1 MKQRCIFLACI
12 ALVACTLLAC
22 GGKDPKW
29 HSNVTDEPK
38 TTSASKT
45 KTVIPRADPGYIQ
58 QLEKRSMLGN
68 AASMARIVSGS
79 HLGWGSSAS
88 SMSPQ
93 DLMTHADAW
102 VYINPMMLLVH
113 SRRTTFDYLSES
125 RFWTVM
131 RETGLRGVFVSPTRG
146 SGRMW
151 TKEDEEALIGAGDD
165 AVQYDFAD
173 FVGNR
178 EAYKSLISRIID
190 TGAQLG
196 AGLVPAATGLGPD
209 FFLAVRNVREYPG
222 AYCLVE
228 VPEDLWD
235 SLPVAEEWKGTPVPA
250 ATIDKLSSKGILPRA
265 MVGDALGGSGWA
277 ATATI
282 SGVDGQVRRWVY
294 RYDKDPSYAVLNWED
309 PSRAASRILSGS
321 AVRQVGMLGQSLI
334 GLQFDAFHGV
344 EAGSGGSG
352 SILGPS
358 LSAAQSMSR
367 EINRYG
373 GWAWVQDKGLSL
385 NDMRLFQSAGV
396 NFVTDHALSPA
407 AEHALLTGDAAL
419 LRFMADAMIAAG
431 IDCSRLVHTMPMH
444 DGLDYSLPSLATSA
458 AAGNEEAGALLAKV
472 RSEVA
477 SRAGGAMSGGT
488 FYTTGAG
495 LANMALGSGASAAN
509 VAKGHALLV
518 FFKAMQPGLLMLSGQ
533 DLVGAMPLA
542 PGSMPSGSGGF
553 DPSYISRGSY
563 AITPV
568 SGSIVASGQSMPKAQ
583 QLYPYADEQGRIQG
597 SFVQQVGNMMEK
609 RKSSA
614 VAKGRLVARPETKK
628 AGSVALLTDLG
639 AGRYLLAVTNFSRES
654 VSESIDVSA
663 FGVAKQDVS
672 SLAGSGSVESSG
684 NTINF
689 SLGPWQGKA
698 AIIRAR

>member
-1 MKQRCIFLACI
+1 MKQRSIFFVCLV
-12 ALVACTLLAC
+12 LVASLLLAC
-22 GGKDPKW
+22 GGKEAKW
-29 HSNVTDEPK
+29 HSKETDEPK
-38 TTSASKT
+38 TDDASKT

-88 SMSPQ
+88 SMTPQ
-93 DLMTHADAW
+93 DLMSHADSW

-113 SRRTTFDYLSES
+113 SRRTTFDYLGDS
-125 RFWTVM
+125 RFWAVM
-131 RETGLRGVFVSPTRG
+131 RDAGLRGVFVSPTGG
-146 SGRMW
+146 SGRLW
-151 TKEDEEALIGAGDD
+151 TKEDEDALKGTGDD

-178 EAYKSLISRIID
+178 DAYKLLISKILE
-190 TGAQLG
+190 TGALLG

-235 SLPVAEEWKGTPVPA
+235 SLPEATDQWRGVSVPA
-250 ATIDKLSSKGILPRA
+250 STIDKLSAKGIVPRT

-277 ATATI
+277 ATSTI
-282 SGVDGQVRRWVY
+282 SGVDGQARRWVY

-344 EAGSGGSG
+344 EAGSGGPG
-352 SILGPS
+352 STLGPS
-358 LSAAQSMSR
+358 LSAAQNMSR

-373 GWAWVQDKGLSL
+373 GWAWAQDRGLSI

-407 AEHALLTGDAAL
+407 AEHALLTGDASL

-431 IDCSRLVHTMPMH
+431 IDASRLVHTMPMH
-444 DGLDYSLPSLATSA
+444 DGLDYRLPSLASSA
-458 AAGNEEAGALLAKV
+458 AAGNEEARELLARV

-477 SRAGGAMSGGT
+477 SRAGGALSGGT

-495 LANMALGSGASAAN
+495 LASMALGSGASVAN

-542 PGSMPSGSGGF
+542 PGAAPSAAGSF
-553 DPSYISRGSY
+553 DPSYIARGSY
-563 AITPV
+563 SITPV
-568 SGSIVASGQSMPKAQ
+568 SGTMVASGQAIAKAQ
-583 QLYPYADEQGRIQG
+583 QLYPHADEQGRMQG
-597 SFVQQVGNMMEK
+597 SFVQQVGNIVQK
-609 RKSSA
+609 RKAES
-614 VAKGRLVARPETKK
+614 VGQGRLVARPETKNP
-628 AGSVALLTDLG
+628 GTIALLTELG
-639 AGRYLLAVTNFSRES
+639 NGCHLLTVTNFSRES
-654 VSESIDVSA
+654 VAESIDLGKHGVTKQGVST
-663 FGVAKQDVS
+663 
-672 SLAGSGSVESSG
+672 LAGSGSVESNG
-684 NTINF
+684 NVINF
-689 SLGPWQGKA
+689 SLGAWQGKA
-698 AIIRAR
+698 ALIK